1 MMVKEQIAQLA
12 TVSGVIGCGLLARDG
27 AVLLNMMPEFISPG
41 EARKA
46 ADAVV
51 EAMLGLETL
60 EEGVWEIDMAFAE
73 VLCVIR
79 PVGTSILMLLCD
91 PDANLPMLK
100 MNVNVAAK
108 RIAAAPAHELTEL
121 RAAAEATLQAERQAE
136 RQAEQIVDDSLP
148 VDAVKAVIAAIREQL
163 AQSDVSD
170 AMVDQILGST
180 GLNLEAPTRPSLR
193 AALND
198 ILEKGISRSMGR
210 AEATRWLNQL
220 VKQHGLTKPGA

>member
-136 RQAEQIVDDSLP
+136 PIVDDSLP

>member
-1 MMVKEQIAQLA
+1 MVKEQIAQLA
-12 TVSGVIGCGLLARDG
+12 TVSGVLGCGLLARDG
-27 AVLLNMMPEFISPG
+27 AVLVNMMPEFISPG

-46 ADAVV
+46 ADAVL

-60 EEGVWEIDMAFAE
+60 EEGVWEIDLAFAE

-79 PVGTSILMLLCD
+79 PVGTAILLLLCD

-100 MNVNVAAK
+100 MNVNVTAK
-108 RIAAAPAHELTEL
+108 RIAAAPVQELTEL
-121 RAAAEATLQAERQAE
+121 RAGAEATLQAERQAE
-136 RQAEQIVDDSLP
+136 PIVDDSLP
-148 VDAVKAVIAAIREQL
+148 VDAVKAVIDAIREQL
-163 AQSDVSD
+163 AQSDASD
-170 AMVDQILGST
+170 AVVDQVLGST

-193 AALND
+193 AALNG
-198 ILEKGISRSMGR
+198 ILEKGISKSMGR